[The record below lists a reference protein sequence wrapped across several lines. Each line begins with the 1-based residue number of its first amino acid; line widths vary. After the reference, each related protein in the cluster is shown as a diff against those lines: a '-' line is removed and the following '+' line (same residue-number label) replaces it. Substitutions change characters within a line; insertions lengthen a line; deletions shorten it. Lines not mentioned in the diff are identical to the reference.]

1 MNGTRIERGGN
12 AYEISRFVL
21 NRQQGMPV
29 TLGGQPWI
37 WILAAAVEPE
47 RTLRIPRPSF
57 NSRNTRARLS
67 KVQVFTLG
75 GTVLAWLPSRATDSY
90 NRYHRLLCL
99 VSSMP
104 GIMSISGTSA
114 KYFER

>member
-1 MNGTRIERGGN
+1 MNGTRIERGSN

-47 RTLRIPRPSF
+47 RTPYTASF
-57 NSRNTRARLS
+57 
-67 KVQVFTLG
+67 V
-75 GTVLAWLPSRATDSY
+75 
-90 NRYHRLLCL
+90 
-99 VSSMP
+99 
-104 GIMSISGTSA
+104 
-114 KYFER
+114 